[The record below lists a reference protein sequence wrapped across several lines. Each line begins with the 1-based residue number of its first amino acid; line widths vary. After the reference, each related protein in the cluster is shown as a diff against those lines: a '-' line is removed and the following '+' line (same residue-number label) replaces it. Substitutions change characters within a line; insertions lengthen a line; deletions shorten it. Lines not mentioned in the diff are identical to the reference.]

1 MSLSQ
6 QESRA
11 ARARSISKIVAL
23 FKRLDVDVLTKWRQA
38 HHMVVDS
45 DEWKDDPELQQL
57 PTLDILLAF
66 EDYSRVR
73 EREFEEQMRRRQVE
87 KTRRERKAREAFR
100 VC

>member
-1 MSLSQ
+1 
-6 QESRA
+6 
-11 ARARSISKIVAL
+11 
-23 FKRLDVDVLTKWRQA
+23 
-38 HHMVVDS
+38 MVIDS
-45 DEWKDDPELQQL
+45 DEWKDDDELQKL

-100 VC
+100 VSRLSSLFGMEGAFHLMPYRNV

>member
-1 MSLSQ
+1 
-6 QESRA
+6 
-11 ARARSISKIVAL
+11 
-23 FKRLDVDVLTKWRQA
+23 
-38 HHMVVDS
+38 MVVDS
-45 DEWKDDPELQQL
+45 DEWKDDEELQKL

-100 VC
+100 VSQLSSLKRVSHLISCRNY